1 MVHLLK
7 QFTVIQ
13 SHKVVYHIHSDLFI
27 LFCKRWSWVRQL
39 LVFLRKGC
47 WKSHNSSKNTIN
59 AWLLIIYKTEGNST
73 TNSSVLMKQTIMA
86 HRRVIQHW
94 NCGSIET
101 FKIVPSKYL
110 SIVNANRT
118 PVKVIKNKKSYKN
131 MWNALRQLQETPLV
145 SSHRTKSMIPI
156 QSSLL
161 SSLITKFPWC

>member
-13 SHKVVYHIHSDLFI
+13 SHKVVLSYSFRPVYLI
-27 LFCKRWSWVRQL
+27 LQALKL

-59 AWLLIIYKTEGNST
+59 ARLLIIYKTEGNST

-94 NCGSIET
+94 NCGWIET

-118 PVKVIKNKKSYKN
+118 PVKVMKNKKSCKKHVKC
-131 MWNALRQLQETPLV
+131 AQTATRDTPLV